1 MIGFDLN
8 ALLNQD
14 SILLFVFKFFF
25 VVSAALYCMFAIV
38 VVRQVVIMKNTLLT
52 TFSPILQI
60 VGYAHL
66 ALAVFVLLLFFAIL

>member
-8 ALLNQD
+8 DLLNQG
-14 SILLFVFKFFF
+14 SILLTVFKFFF
-25 VVSAALYCMFAIV
+25 IVSAALYCMFAIV